1 MKPIE
6 LENIDGFNREVAMNI
21 EDALFWLVAVLQV
34 LVAVI
39 FVLLIHKAPPR
50 LHKPRNFVLARG
62 QFQDGLLSAAVMW
75 TIFLNRDAPFI
86 KDALDVAGALLLLWL
101 IWRTMHR
108 IRWLRHRD

>member
-1 MKPIE
+1 
-6 LENIDGFNREVAMNI
+6 MNL

-34 LVAVI
+34 LVAVR
-39 FVLLIHKAPPR
+39 FVLLIRKAPPR

-75 TIFLNRDAPFI
+75 AIFLSKDAPFI
-86 KDALDVAGALLLLWL
+86 KDALDVGGALLLLWL

-108 IRWLRHRD
+108 MRLLRRGD

>member
-1 MKPIE
+1 
-6 LENIDGFNREVAMNI
+6 MNL

-34 LVAVI
+34 LVAVR
-39 FVLLIHKAPPR
+39 FVLLIRKAPPR

-75 TIFLNRDAPFI
+75 AIFLSKGAPFI
-86 KDALDVAGALLLLWL
+86 KDALDVVGALLLLWL

-108 IRWLRHRD
+108 MRLLRRGD